1 MKPSG
6 PGTKRRKK
14 LKVTMPRSESS
25 LQVMDVVEVT
35 LPRSIPPRQQ
45 DAAPPPDARGDE
57 EEEGVD
63 HISSLPDAILGD
75 IISLLSMKEG
85 ARTQILSSRWRHS
98 WRAAPLVLDGSELVT
113 PMDLRTDEKVLAA
126 DDKALTSTVSLILST
141 HSGPGRRFCIPAHHL
156 SDRATTV
163 DSWLRSPALDNLQE
177 LDFWD
182 DGIYGYLRQFA
193 PAPPP
198 ASAFRFSG
206 TLRVATFGKCQL
218 PDGLVEGIHFPN
230 LKQLG
235 LEYVN
240 ISEGSLHAMISSCPV
255 LECLLLHLS
264 FGFSCLRISSSSLK
278 SIGVGTNRY
287 RNQPQLREIIIADAP
302 CLERLLFLEPYMSIS
317 VSVIAAP
324 KLETLGFPT
333 DGIDGYDPFRIE
345 FGTTTIQVAAEFL
358 FLCHQRL
365 LTCIFWY
372 RPSSF
377 ADSFM
382 FCLMFGLG
390 IASH

>member
-1 MKPSG
+1 M
-6 PGTKRRKK
+6 
-14 LKVTMPRSESS
+14 TMPRSESS

-126 DDKALTSTVSLILST
+126 DDEALIGTVSLILST
-141 HSGPGRRFCIPAHHL
+141 HLGPGRRFCIPAHHL
-156 SDRATTV
+156 FERATTV

-193 PAPPP
+193 PVPPP
-198 ASAFRFSG
+198 ASAFWFSG

-235 LEYVN
+235 LEYVS

-345 FGTTTIQVAAEFL
+345 FETTTIQVAAEFL

-382 FCLMFGLG
+382 FCLMLGLG